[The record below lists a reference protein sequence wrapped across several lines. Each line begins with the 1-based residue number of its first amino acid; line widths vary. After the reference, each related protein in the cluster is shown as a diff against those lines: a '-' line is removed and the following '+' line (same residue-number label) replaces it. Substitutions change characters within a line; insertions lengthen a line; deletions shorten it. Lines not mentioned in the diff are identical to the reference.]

1 MPHAVAPLVALT
13 IGDTA
18 GIGPEIALHALQ
30 APALQAA
37 VRLVVLGPERWRP
50 SHVPLADVSR
60 PDALTAQQ
68 GHAWLATSDHGPI
81 QVGAVQRAAGLESL
95 AALRAGHE
103 LASAQQ
109 VGALVTGPVSKE
121 ALRLA
126 GEAVEG
132 QTELLGRWCAVQ
144 RFEMLVIAG
153 RLRTMLCTRHMP
165 LRQALLTVTTPLVL
179 DRILLLDESLRGFGV
194 PTPRLAVCGWN
205 PHAGENGLLGSED
218 QDILAPAIAA
228 ARARGV
234 CVDGPVS
241 PDSVFRLAARG
252 EWDGVVSLWHDQ
264 AFIAAKLLDPEGG
277 VTVLCG
283 LPYVRVSPVH
293 GTAMDIAG
301 KGLADPTNLVSAVL
315 QAAAWARPAIP
326 AARP

>member
-1 MPHAVAPLVALT
+1 MSLQAAAPLVALT

-30 APALQAA
+30 TPALQSA

-50 SHVPLADVSR
+50 STVPLADVSR
-60 PDALTAQQ
+60 PGALSAQQ
-68 GHAWLATSDHGPI
+68 GHSWLATSDHGPI
-81 QVGAVQRAAGLESL
+81 SVGRVQRAAGFESL

-126 GEAVEG
+126 GEVVEG
-132 QTELLGRWCAVQ
+132 QTELLGRWCGVQ
-144 RFEMLVIAG
+144 RFEMLVVAG

-194 PTPRLAVCGWN
+194 LNPRLAVCGWN

-218 QDILAPAIAA
+218 LEILAPAIAQ

-234 CVDGPVS
+234 RVDGPIS
-241 PDSVFRLAARG
+241 PDSVFRLASHG

-301 KGLADPTNLVSAVL
+301 KGLADPTNLVAAVL
-315 QAAAWARPAIP
+315 QAAAWARPL
-326 AARP
+326 